1 MVLQVLAGDGSVRG
15 VEESISA
22 TALTTLTTRAGGKS
36 KTAK

>member
-22 TALTTLTTRAGGKS
+22 TALTTVTTRADGKR
-36 KTAK
+36 KGVK

>member
-22 TALTTLTTRAGGKS
+22 TALTTVTSRVDGKR
-36 KTAK
+36 KGVK